1 MTTMA
6 LVLINPQ
13 VHLFEPDPVYNGPVV
28 LERLV
33 ALTTRARAPGVSVVF
48 GVAVASKP
56 GAASSTSAAA
66 S

>member
-13 VHLFEPDPVYNGPVV
+13 VHLFEPDPVYNSSVV

-33 ALTTRARAPGVSVVF
+33 ALTTRARAAGVSRCV
-48 GVAVASKP
+48 
-56 GAASSTSAAA
+56 
-66 S
+66 